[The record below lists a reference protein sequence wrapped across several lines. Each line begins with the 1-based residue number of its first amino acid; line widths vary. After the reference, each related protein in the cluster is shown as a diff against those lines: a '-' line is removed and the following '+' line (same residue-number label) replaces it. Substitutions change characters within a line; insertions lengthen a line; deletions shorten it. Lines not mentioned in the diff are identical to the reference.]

1 MKILI
6 VSTELEEQARG
17 ITGIIKS
24 IVTAAKEAGHE
35 VGVLVGYPGG
45 AMKDHE
51 QLHNKVEHIYLQHY
65 LQNGKR
71 DLFPPNMRGKRTLAQ
86 IFLGRSYL
94 KHSHMDVQ
102 QQLVVDD
109 RNLAR
114 KLDYIV
120 KIPYAYHFINHGLP
134 SVPKQVLRKAIKKYG
149 IDLIITGAPM
159 DLTRNEVAPAK
170 LVQFVH
176 DTMPLD
182 MLETPA
188 DNRTPEK
195 FARQL
200 YATATGSDLIL
211 ANSQDTARK
220 VLEVNPN
227 ANVHVVYGTA
237 SSKASQFTDT
247 SFLQRK
253 GLTKDNFLLFI
264 SVIEKRKNIERL
276 MDAYMNAYPE
286 INMPLVIVGG
296 HGYGYDEIMKH
307 HADLPK
313 KIKRNVIF
321 TGFVSEVDKY
331 ALLNNARAFV
341 WPTLYEGIGL
351 PIVEAFCSNL
361 PVLTSRRG
369 ALPEAGG
376 SAALYIDNPYSVE
389 QIKEGIVRI
398 TKDEKLRAELRSHI
412 PEQLAKFTPE
422 KFNERFQQALKKL
435 DHKAGARI
443 R

>member
-6 VSTELEEQARG
+6 VSPELEEQARG

-24 IVTAAKEAGHE
+24 MVMAAKEAGHE

-45 AMKDHE
+45 AINNHE
-51 QLHNKVEHIYLQHY
+51 LLDNKVEHIYLQHY
-65 LQNGKR
+65 LLSGKK
-71 DLFPPNMRGKRTLAQ
+71 DLFPKHMRGRRTLMQ
-86 IFLGRSYL
+86 ILLSRDYL
-94 KHSHMDVQ
+94 KHSHMNIQ
-102 QQLVVDD
+102 QGLVVDD

-134 SVPKQVLRKAIKKYG
+134 GVPKRVLKKAIRKYG
-149 IDLIITGAPM
+149 IDLVITGAPM
-159 DLTRNEVAPAK
+159 DLTRSDVAPAK

-211 ANSQDTARK
+211 TNSQDTAHK
-220 VLEVNPN
+220 VLEVNPK
-227 ANVHVVYGTA
+227 ATVHVVYGTA

-253 GLTKDNFLLFI
+253 GLKKNNFLLFI
-264 SVIEKRKNIERL
+264 SVIEKRKNIGRL
-276 MDAYMNAYPE
+276 MDAYMSAYPE
-286 INMPLVIVGG
+286 IKMPLVIVGG
-296 HGYGYDEIMKH
+296 NGYGDKEILKH
-307 HADLPK
+307 HADLPEE
-313 KIKRNVIF
+313 IRRNVVF
-321 TGFVSEVDKY
+321 TGFVSESDKY

-351 PIVEAFCSNL
+351 PVVEAFASNL
-361 PVLTSRRG
+361 PVLTSRTG

-376 SAALYIDNPYSVE
+376 EAALYIDDPYSLDE
-389 QIKEGIVRI
+389 IRDGIIRI
-398 TKDEKLRAELRSHI
+398 VTDDKLRETLRKHM

-422 KFNERFQQALKKL
+422 KFNTRFGQALREL
-435 DHKAGARI
+435 DR
-443 R
+443 